1 MVLRLFSSMRGTRSD
16 SFVANGSQHISSANT
31 PTLVFPTEL
40 VQLPCIIQFLQSS
53 WSNTITS
60 IAAPRPRRFSQRTMI
75 GPQTVL
81 QFVVDKDALPS
92 EWPKMVREFWL
103 AHRMILRNHESWD
116 QYTGKETSTP
126 ARNMFGLPFPSTTHS
141 RVWIDRHHILAS
153 QQVAGLETPTRHVTS
168 QSQCKL
174 SWDWQ

>member
-1 MVLRLFSSMRGTRSD
+1 MVLRLFSSIRGTRSD

-103 AHRMILRNHESWD
+103 AHRMILRNHKSWD
-116 QYTGKETSTP
+116 QYTGKEYVWTAVSFNYTFP
-126 ARNMFGLPFPSTTHS
+126 GLDRPPSHFGFSASCGFGNSDASRNLSKQAKLGLAVEF
-141 RVWIDRHHILAS
+141 
-153 QQVAGLETPTRHVTS
+153 
-168 QSQCKL
+168 
-174 SWDWQ
+174 